1 MMEREMPA
9 IPPDV
14 HARQSMVGVEGFL
27 VWEHCS
33 RAQHYLRAERRS
45 GYTW

>member
-33 RAQHYLRAERRS
+33 TPIDVGEREVM
-45 GYTW
+45 GEI